1 MDISYL
7 FYGNISKFQNVVNDY
22 KEQEKKI
29 LNNIKTKKIDYL
41 KLSQSFR
48 HAYSNEKL
56 NK

>member
-1 MDISYL
+1 MDTNYL
-7 FYGNISKFQNVVNDY
+7 FYGNTSKFQNIVNDY